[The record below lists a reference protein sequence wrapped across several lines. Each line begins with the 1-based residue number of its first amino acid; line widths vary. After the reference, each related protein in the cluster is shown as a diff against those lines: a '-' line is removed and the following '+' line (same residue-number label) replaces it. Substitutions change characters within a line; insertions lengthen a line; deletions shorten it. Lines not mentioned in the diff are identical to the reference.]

1 MGTER
6 IMTKRFVPGIVI
18 AFLICLAIFFTAE
31 LTPGINSQATDWAM
45 YVMHARNI
53 ATGHPYTDTGYIF
66 QPESAT
72 EVGANAYPSGFPLI
86 LTPFYAVE
94 GFDLH
99 LFKLLNVALLVLSLW
114 PAYLYARRTLS
125 QISSLILIAA
135 FGFSWLFF
143 TNFDGVGSDAP
154 YELVSLWVLLFL
166 LRIYDRQ
173 WNETKP
179 WLWGLCA
186 GLAIAGAY
194 LIRPFGIAFLL
205 AIAGVDIWHKR
216 KITAFLLA
224 AAAAFVPV
232 LLLNN
237 LLFHTDGGYTHQFT
251 FSPSAILHHALDYAG
266 FFSYVFAN
274 PVSKLFR
281 YGLWVLS
288 LIPVLFGFVK
298 RLRQGL
304 QLTEL
309 YVLILLGVDC
319 LYWATTARYLLPIM
333 PIYMVYMF
341 EGFQA
346 IAERFPRRLALPLK
360 VVAAALVLFAP
371 AANAFLMR
379 SDRADTLVTAPAY
392 ESLCAAVRRQTP
404 PQALFLFWN
413 PRVFA
418 LSTSRLASG
427 WPEGK
432 PEDMIHYVQRVHPAY
447 VVEDKTHSDDQK
459 FLIPVLTAPTIHST
473 TIYEN
478 DRFRLL
484 QLSEAGQ

>member
-1 MGTER
+1 
-6 IMTKRFVPGIVI
+6 MTKKFVVPGLVV
-18 AFLICLAIFFTAE
+18 AFLICLSIFFITE
-31 LTPGINSQATDWAM
+31 LTPGMNSEATDWAM

-53 ATGHPYTDTGYIF
+53 ATGQPYTDTGYIF

-94 GFDLH
+94 GFNLH
-99 LFKLLNVALLVLSLW
+99 LFKLLNVAFLVLSLW
-114 PAYLYARRTLS
+114 PVYLYARRTLS
-125 QISSLILIAA
+125 QVSSLILIAA
-135 FGFSWLFF
+135 LGFSWLFF

-154 YELVSLWVLLFL
+154 YEFVSLWVLLFL
-166 LRIYDRQ
+166 LRIYDRRL
-173 WNETKP
+173 NETNP
-179 WLWGLCA
+179 WLWGLWA
-186 GLAIAGAY
+186 GLASAGAY

-205 AIAGVDIWHKR
+205 AIAGVEILHKR

-224 AAAAFVPV
+224 AISAFVPV
-232 LLLNN
+232 MLLNN
-237 LLFHTDGGYTHQFT
+237 VLFHTDGGYTHQFT
-251 FSPSAILHHALDYAG
+251 LSPSAILHHAMDYAG

-274 PVSKLFR
+274 PVSKSFR
-281 YGLWVLS
+281 YGLWAVS
-288 LIPVLFGFVK
+288 LIPVSFGVVR

-309 YVLILLGVDC
+309 YLLILLCVDSV
-319 LYWATTARYLLPIM
+319 YWSTTARYLLPIM

-346 IAERFPRRLALPLK
+346 IAERFPQRLALPLK
-360 VVAAALVLFAP
+360 AAAAALLLFAP

-379 SDRADTLVTAPAY
+379 ADHIDTLISAPSFD
-392 ESLCAAVRRQTP
+392 SLCAAVRRQTP
-404 PQALFLFWN
+404 PKSLFLFWN
-413 PRVFA
+413 PRVFV
-418 LSTSRLASG
+418 LSTARLASG

-432 PEDMIHYVQRVHPAY
+432 PEDMIHYVERVHPRY
-447 VVEDKTHSDDQK
+447 VVEDKNHSDDQK
-459 FLIPVLTAPTIHST
+459 FLIPVLTAPAIHST

-484 QLSEAGQ
+484 QLSEDGK